1 MADYYERGFSGGGGY
16 QGGGYQGGGYQGG
29 GYQSGGYQGGDPSF
43 QSELVSTELERISM
57 QFSL

>member
-29 GYQSGGYQGGDPSF
+29 GYQGGGYQGGDPSF
-43 QSELVSTELERISM
+43 QSELLSAELERIS
-57 QFSL
+57 